1 MEKSIESIWKEG
13 FLNSKEFI
21 APKLN
26 NLYNKKSEHIVDKF
40 TRVFKINLIA
50 IVAGSFFVMAMAWA
64 VDIPYMGVGLFVL
77 ANTLA
82 FINSKLMKGLGEID
96 KNVNSYQYLK
106 TFDSWLKE
114 MIAYNQKFARV
125 FYPFAILSVAAGFWF
140 GSFGGDIPGDM
151 LVNEL
156 MISFP
161 EMILLFGF
169 PLYLCLGLILTM
181 AVLAFSAGRIYKW
194 DLNIVYGR
202 LFKKL
207 DEILADMEEL
217 RV

>member
-13 FLNSKEFI
+13 FLNSNEFI
-21 APKLN
+21 APKVN
-26 NLYNKKSEHIVDKF
+26 NLYSKKSEHIVDKF
-40 TRVFKINLIA
+40 HRMFKINLIA
-50 IVAGSFFVMAMAWA
+50 IVVGSFFMMWMAWA

-77 ANTLA
+77 ANMLA
-82 FINSKLMKGLGEID
+82 FINSKLLKGLDKID
-96 KNVNSYQYLK
+96 KNVNSYHYLK

-114 MIAYNQKFARV
+114 MISYNQKFARV

-140 GSFGGDIPGDM
+140 GSFGGDIPGDL
-151 LVNEL
+151 LVMEL
-156 MISFP
+156 KNSFP

-169 PLYLCLGLILTM
+169 PLYLVLGLLLLL
-181 AVLAFSAGRIYKW
+181 AVLAVSAGRIYSW
-194 DLNIVYGR
+194 DLNLVYGR